1 MIVTAPLFAIGEGE
15 IVAIIMVIAVIAEVI
30 AKWREAQAAAKKA
43 KPGQP
48 APAAGQDPLADEIGE
63 FLRRASKRRG
73 EASQRPARAAGTP
86 RPARAQGRPAQAP
99 RSGQAEQ
106 PAQPILVGEPD
117 GGVAQHVQEHLKRT
131 FKHLNPE
138 LGKEVAEADDK
149 LDSRLHRVF
158 DHQVGR
164 LSGLAG
170 ESAKP
175 TTTEEPGTPP
185 PRVPAVPLAQAVA
198 GMFTNPATVSQA
210 ILLHE
215 ILRRPE
221 ERWGS

>member
-1 MIVTAPLFAIGEGE
+1 MIVTAPLFALGEGE
-15 IVAIIMVIAVIAEVI
+15 IVAIIMVIAVIAEVV

-73 EASQRPARAAGTP
+73 EAGQHPARGG
-86 RPARAQGRPAQAP
+86 GRPAGHNPPP
-99 RSGQAEQ
+99 RPSQPEQ
-106 PAQPILVGEPD
+106 PVQPILVGEPD

-131 FKHLNPE
+131 FKYLNPE
-138 LGKEVAEADDK
+138 LGTEVAEADDK
-149 LDSRLHRVF
+149 LDSRLRQVFGHR
-158 DHQVGR
+158 VGR
-164 LSGLAG
+164 LGSLGG
-170 ESAKP
+170 ETAKP
-175 TTTEEPGTPP
+175 TTTDEPGAPP
-185 PRVPAVPLAQAVA
+185 PLVPAVPLAQAVVGIFA
-198 GMFTNPATVSQA
+198 NPATVSQA

-221 ERWGS
+221 ERWNS